1 VNGGEWLC
9 DKISSVESGSHQMSK
24 RNTQQSAEK
33 ESVEE
38 SQPSVAYTPKTP
50 LGKKLLALRERI
62 IAEGLPL
69 LNREEI
75 EKEIADRRGGYQQT
89 L

>member
-1 VNGGEWLC
+1 MKLEV
-9 DKISSVESGSHQMSK
+9 
-24 RNTQQSAEK
+24 EK

-38 SQPSVAYTPKTP
+38 SLPPVAYTPKTP
-50 LGKKLLALRERI
+50 LGEKLVALRERI

-89 L
+89 R

>member
-1 VNGGEWLC
+1 MKLEV
-9 DKISSVESGSHQMSK
+9 
-24 RNTQQSAEK
+24 EK
-33 ESVEE
+33 ESVEQ
-38 SQPSVAYTPKTP
+38 SQQPGAYTPETP

-89 L
+89 I